1 MAVYEHT
8 YKRYAGEVTPP
19 WSRFLIIP
27 RHAFR
32 GVFQSKLFVAFFVLC
47 FIGPLIEAIFI
58 YLHHNVAALGIF
70 QTTIDSLIPIDGS
83 FFKFFVSLQGWLA
96 FFLTMLVGPPLVSR
110 DLTNNGLPLYLC
122 RPFSRAEYVIGK
134 MSVVMILASLI
145 TWVPAL
151 LLFLFQSY
159 LEGGSWFVQNLWI
172 AYAIWCGSWVWI
184 IVLALLSQAVSAWVK
199 WRVIASASLLAIFFI
214 PWVMAAFINAL
225 FTTRIGNLFSLGN
238 IIDNILNGLF
248 RISSLDLNDVQQVR
262 NGRIIRQVIIA
273 QPPMWSF
280 WLMLVLTC
288 LFCLWLLYTRVRAYE
303 VVRG

>member
-8 YKRYAGEVTPP
+8 YKRYAGEVTPT

-32 GVFQSKLFVAFFVLC
+32 AVFQSKLFVAFFVAC
-47 FIGPLIEAIFI
+47 FIGPLVEAILI
-58 YLHHNVAALGIF
+58 YLHHNVNALGVF
-70 QTTIDSLIPIDGS
+70 QASINDLIPIDGS
-83 FFKFFVSLQGWLA
+83 FFKTFVTIQGWFA

-134 MSVVMILASLI
+134 MSVVLILTSLI

-159 LEGGSWFVQNLWI
+159 LEGGSWFTQNFWI

-214 PWVMAAFINAL
+214 PSVVAVVINGL
-225 FTTRIGNLFSLGN
+225 FATRYGNLISLSN
-238 IIDNILNGLF
+238 IIDNIQNGLF
-248 RISSLDLNDVQQVR
+248 RITSLDVNDFQQVR
-262 NGRIIRQVIIA
+262 NGRIMRQVIIA
-273 QPPMWSF
+273 QPPMWTF
-280 WLMLVLTC
+280 WFMLLLTC

-303 VVRG
+303 VVR